1 MQPNI
6 NRIITTRMNSQS
18 TPVHIRLWH
27 KDFWLMAIA
36 NFLLAMSVY
45 MLVPTMPAWLMETQ
59 EFSVQNAGI
68 AMAAFGVGLFALGAF
83 ISYLVQHYR
92 RNLVCIYAV
101 LMEALLIGALYY
113 LDGLHMRVAS
123 PIIIYVQRFAMGA
136 AFGLAQMVLTSTLII
151 DTSESF
157 QRTEANHSAAW
168 FSRFALSMG
177 PMAGLVIGRQLG
189 FQYVLL
195 GTLGCALAVILMVL
209 MVNFPFRAPQDDIPT
224 VSLDRFFLP
233 HGFPLFLNLQLVTLA
248 VGIILSVV
256 HVEQFY
262 SMMMVGFAVAILSQ
276 RFVFKNAELKSE
288 VVTGLILM
296 GVALLMLIT
305 RHLPIVLLAAP
316 LFIGMGVGLI
326 GARFLLFFIKLSR
339 HCQRGTSQSTFLLG
353 WESGIAWGVGIG
365 LAVLKGDVLSGLVAA
380 LVLVIVALVMYHF
393 THNWFTNNKNR

>member
-1 MQPNI
+1 
-6 NRIITTRMNSQS
+6 MNSQS

-36 NFLLAMSVY
+36 NFLLAMTVY
-45 MLVPTMPAWLMETQ
+45 MLVPTMPRWLMDAQ
-59 EFSVQNAGI
+59 QFSAQDAGI

-83 ISYLVQHYR
+83 ISYMVQHYR
-92 RNLVCIYAV
+92 RNLVCIFAV
-101 LMEALLIGALYY
+101 LVEALLITALYY
-113 LDGLHMRVAS
+113 IDGLHMRVAD
-123 PIIIYVQRFAMGA
+123 PMVVFVQRFAQGA
-136 AFGLAQMVLTSTLII
+136 VFGLAQMVLTSTLII

-177 PMAGLVIGRQLG
+177 PMAGLLIGRIAG
-189 FQYVLL
+189 FHYVLL
-195 GTLGCALAVILMVL
+195 ATMACAMAVVVL
-209 MVNFPFRAPQDDIPT
+209 VLLVNFPFRAPQDDIPT

-233 HGFPLFLNLQLVTLA
+233 HGFPLFVNLQLVTLA

-256 HVEQFY
+256 MIEQFY

-296 GVALLMLIT
+296 GVALLMMIT
-305 RHLPIVLLAAP
+305 RHLPIVMYAAP

-326 GARFLLFFIKLSR
+326 GSRFLRRS
-339 HCQRGTSQSTFLLG
+339 
-353 WESGIAWGVGIG
+353 
-365 LAVLKGDVLSGLVAA
+365 
-380 LVLVIVALVMYHF
+380 
-393 THNWFTNNKNR
+393 

>member
-1 MQPNI
+1 
-6 NRIITTRMNSQS
+6 MNSQS

-36 NFLLAMSVY
+36 NFLLAMTVY
-45 MLVPTMPAWLMETQ
+45 MLVPTMPRWLMDAQ
-59 EFSVQNAGI
+59 QFSAQDAGI

-83 ISYLVQHYR
+83 ISYMVQHYR
-92 RNLVCIYAV
+92 RNLVCIFAV
-101 LMEALLIGALYY
+101 LVEALLITALYY
-113 LDGLHMRVAS
+113 IDGLHMRVAD
-123 PIIIYVQRFAMGA
+123 PMVVFVQRFAQGA
-136 AFGLAQMVLTSTLII
+136 VFGLAQMVLTSTLII

-177 PMAGLVIGRQLG
+177 PMAGLLIGRIAG
-189 FQYVLL
+189 FHYVLL
-195 GTLGCALAVILMVL
+195 ATMACAVAVVVL
-209 MVNFPFRAPQDDIPT
+209 VLLVNFPFRAPQDDIPT

-233 HGFPLFLNLQLVTLA
+233 HGFPLFVNLQLVTLA

-256 HVEQFY
+256 MIEQFY

-296 GVALLMLIT
+296 GVALLMMIT
-305 RHLPIVLLAAP
+305 RHLPIVMYAAP

-326 GARFLLFFIKLSR
+326 GSRFLLFFIKLSR

-353 WESGIAWGVGIG
+353 WESGIAWGVGAGVAIFQG
-365 LAVLKGDVLSGLVAA
+365 NVTAALIAA
-380 LVLVIVALVMYHF
+380 LVLVIAALAMYHF

>member
-1 MQPNI
+1 
-6 NRIITTRMNSQS
+6 MNSQS

-36 NFLLAMSVY
+36 NFLLAMTVY
-45 MLVPTMPAWLMETQ
+45 MLVPTMPRWLMEIQNFSAQ
-59 EFSVQNAGI
+59 EAGI

-83 ISYLVQHYR
+83 VSYMVQHYR
-92 RNLVCIYAV
+92 RNLVCIVAV
-101 LMEALLIGALYY
+101 LIEALLITALYY
-113 LDGLHMRVAS
+113 IDGLHMRVAD
-123 PIIIYVQRFAMGA
+123 PMVVYVQRFAQGA
-136 AFGLAQMVLTSTLII
+136 VFGLAQMVLTSTLII

-177 PMAGLVIGRQLG
+177 PMAGLLIGRVAG
-189 FQYVLL
+189 FHYVLL
-195 GTLGCALAVILMVL
+195 GTMACALAVVVL
-209 MVNFPFRAPQDDIPT
+209 VLLVNFPFRAPQDDIPT

-233 HGFPLFLNLQLVTLA
+233 HGFPLFFNLQLVTLA
-248 VGIILSVV
+248 VGMILSVV
-256 HVEQFY
+256 LIEQFY
-262 SMMMVGFAVAILSQ
+262 SMMMVGFAVSILSQ

-296 GVALLMLIT
+296 DVALLMMIT
-305 RHLPIVLLAAP
+305 RHLPIVMYAAP

-353 WESGIAWGVGIG
+353 WESGIAWGVGVGVAIFQG
-365 LAVLKGDVLSGLVAA
+365 NMTAALIAA
-380 LVLVIVALVMYHF
+380 LVLVIAALAMYHF
-393 THNWFTNNKNR
+393 THNWFTKNKNR

>member
-1 MQPNI
+1 
-6 NRIITTRMNSQS
+6 MNSQS

-36 NFLLAMSVY
+36 NFLLAMTVY
-45 MLVPTMPAWLMETQ
+45 MLVPTMPRWLMDAQ
-59 EFSVQNAGI
+59 QFSAQDAGI

-83 ISYLVQHYR
+83 ISYMVQHYR
-92 RNLVCIYAV
+92 RNLVCIFAV
-101 LMEALLIGALYY
+101 LVEALLITALYY
-113 LDGLHMRVAS
+113 IDGLHMRVAD
-123 PIIIYVQRFAMGA
+123 PMVVFVQRFAQGA
-136 AFGLAQMVLTSTLII
+136 VFGLAQMVLTSTLII

-177 PMAGLVIGRQLG
+177 PMAGLLIGRIAG
-189 FQYVLL
+189 FHYVLL
-195 GTLGCALAVILMVL
+195 ATMACAMAVVVL
-209 MVNFPFRAPQDDIPT
+209 VLLVNFPFRAPQDDIPT

-233 HGFPLFLNLQLVTLA
+233 HGFPLFVNLQLVTLA

-256 HVEQFY
+256 MIEQFY

-296 GVALLMLIT
+296 GVALLMMIT
-305 RHLPIVLLAAP
+305 RHLPIVMYAAP

-326 GARFLLFFIKLSR
+326 GSRFLLFFIKLSR
-339 HCQRGTSQSTFLLG
+339 HCQRGTSQSTYFLG
-353 WESGIAWGVGIG
+353 WETGLSLGVGLG
-365 LAVLKGDVLSGLVAA
+365 YLLFYKQTDLLLYTALSLTMMA
-380 LVLVIVALVMYHF
+380 LLMYHF
-393 THNWFTNNKNR
+393 FTHSWYVHNKNR

>member
-1 MQPNI
+1 
-6 NRIITTRMNSQS
+6 MNSQS

-36 NFLLAMSVY
+36 NFLLAMTVY
-45 MLVPTMPAWLMETQ
+45 MLVPTMPRWLMDAQ
-59 EFSVQNAGI
+59 QFSAQDAGI

-83 ISYLVQHYR
+83 ISYMVQHYR
-92 RNLVCIYAV
+92 RNLVCIFAV
-101 LMEALLIGALYY
+101 LVEALLITALYY
-113 LDGLHMRVAS
+113 IDGLHMHVAG
-123 PIIIYVQRFAMGA
+123 PMVVFVQRFAQGA
-136 AFGLAQMVLTSTLII
+136 VFGLAQMVLTSTLII

-177 PMAGLVIGRQLG
+177 PMAGLLIGRIAG
-189 FQYVLL
+189 FHYVLL
-195 GTLGCALAVILMVL
+195 ATMACAMAVVVL
-209 MVNFPFRAPQDDIPT
+209 VLLVNFPFRAPQDDIPT

-233 HGFPLFLNLQLVTLA
+233 HGFPLFVNLQLVTLA

-256 HVEQFY
+256 MIEQFY

-296 GVALLMLIT
+296 GVALLMMIT
-305 RHLPIVLLAAP
+305 RHLPIVMYAAP

-326 GARFLLFFIKLSR
+326 GSRFLLFFIKLSR

-353 WESGIAWGVGIG
+353 WESGIAWGVGAGVAIFQG
-365 LAVLKGDVLSGLVAA
+365 NITAALIAA
-380 LVLVIVALVMYHF
+380 LVLVIAALAMYHF

>member
-1 MQPNI
+1 
-6 NRIITTRMNSQS
+6 MNSQS

-36 NFLLAMSVY
+36 NFLLAMTVY
-45 MLVPTMPAWLMETQ
+45 MLVPTMPRWLMDAQ
-59 EFSVQNAGI
+59 QFSAQDAGI

-83 ISYLVQHYR
+83 ISYMVQHYR
-92 RNLVCIYAV
+92 RNLVCIFAV
-101 LMEALLIGALYY
+101 LVEALLITALYY
-113 LDGLHMRVAS
+113 IDGLHMRVAN
-123 PIIIYVQRFAMGA
+123 PMVVFVQRFAQGA
-136 AFGLAQMVLTSTLII
+136 VFGLAQMVLTSTLII

-177 PMAGLVIGRQLG
+177 PMAGLLIGR
-189 FQYVLL
+189 
-195 GTLGCALAVILMVL
+195 
-209 MVNFPFRAPQDDIPT
+209 PT

-233 HGFPLFLNLQLVTLA
+233 HGFPLFVNLQLVTLA

-256 HVEQFY
+256 MIEQFY

-296 GVALLMLIT
+296 GVALLMMIT
-305 RHLPIVLLAAP
+305 RHLPIVMYAAP

-326 GARFLLFFIKLSR
+326 GSRFLLFFIKLSR

-353 WESGIAWGVGIG
+353 WESGIAWGVGAGVAIFQG
-365 LAVLKGDVLSGLVAA
+365 NITAALIAA
-380 LVLVIVALVMYHF
+380 LVLVIAALAMYHF

>member
-1 MQPNI
+1 
-6 NRIITTRMNSQS
+6 MNSQS

-36 NFLLAMSVY
+36 NFLLAMTVY
-45 MLVPTMPAWLMETQ
+45 MLVPTMPRWLMDAQ
-59 EFSVQNAGI
+59 QFSAQDAGI

-83 ISYLVQHYR
+83 ISYMVQHYR
-92 RNLVCIYAV
+92 RNLVCIFAV
-101 LMEALLIGALYY
+101 LVEALLITALYY
-113 LDGLHMRVAS
+113 IDGLHMRVAD
-123 PIIIYVQRFAMGA
+123 PMVVFVQRFAQGA
-136 AFGLAQMVLTSTLII
+136 VFGLAQMVLTSTLII

-177 PMAGLVIGRQLG
+177 PMAGLLIGRIAG
-189 FQYVLL
+189 FHYVLL
-195 GTLGCALAVILMVL
+195 ATMACAMAVVVL
-209 MVNFPFRAPQDDIPT
+209 VLLVNFPFRAPQDDIPT

-233 HGFPLFLNLQLVTLA
+233 HGFPLFVNLQLVTLA

-256 HVEQFY
+256 LIEQFY

-296 GVALLMLIT
+296 GVALLMMIT
-305 RHLPIVLLAAP
+305 RHLPIVMYAAP

-326 GARFLLFFIKLSR
+326 GSRFLLFFIKLSR

-353 WESGIAWGVGIG
+353 WESGIAWGVGAGVAIFQG
-365 LAVLKGDVLSGLVAA
+365 NVTAALIAA
-380 LVLVIVALVMYHF
+380 LVLVIAALVMYHF